1 MKKISIS
8 IEYQP
13 RIDAWESGNP
23 LLLTAIPEIAGG
35 GSVSRIPELERYQ
48 LSPEQTK
55 VYDAILASRGSLHG
69 PFRAWLHSPAL
80 AERAQRLGEEVRF
93 HTTLSARLRELA
105 ILVTARF
112 WDAQLEWSLHEPLA
126 REAGIPRSA
135 IEDVKHRRAPTLE
148 DRAEEAVYH
157 YTSNLLRDHFVD
169 DNVYAEASERIGTRG
184 LTELTI
190 LIGYYSLVALSLNAF
205 RVSVPPDM
213 RPLLPDAPGER

>member
-1 MKKISIS
+1 M
-8 IEYQP
+8 
-13 RIDAWESGNP
+13 
-23 LLLTAIPEIAGG
+23 
-35 GSVSRIPELERYQ
+35 SRIPELQRHQ

-69 PFRAWLHSPAL
+69 PFRAWLHSPKL
-80 AERAQRLGEEVRF
+80 AQKTQQLGEHVRF
-93 HTTLSARLRELA
+93 QTNFPGRLRELA

-135 IEDVKHRRAPTLE
+135 IEEIKRRRAPE
-148 DRAEEAVYH
+148 FEQRDEEAVYR
-157 YTSNLLRDHFVD
+157 YTFDLLRDHFVD
-169 DNVYAEASERIGTRG
+169 DDVFAGVSEHLGTRG

-205 RVSVPPDM
+205 RVPVPQEM
-213 RPLLPDAPGER
+213 KPLLPDAPGEL